1 MGKSRIIAAVLVLK
15 HEYDRTNKFTIVF
28 TTDLLKSVDERVYTQ
43 LKGLLG
49 LDLDLVVYNSRLL
62 LESQVRK
69 DDFVV
74 IDEADQILLDYQ
86 ESLPNHSRV
95 LALSATPFAEQ
106 KVFEKEF
113 LESSKF
119 KCIDSKISGTINW
132 KTATERASL
141 KDFLRK
147 SDGYAKL
154 IFDADSC
161 LPPS

>member
-49 LDLDLVVYNSRLL
+49 LDLDLIVYNSRLL

-74 IDEADQILLDYQ
+74 IDEAD
-86 ESLPNHSRV
+86 
-95 LALSATPFAEQ
+95 
-106 KVFEKEF
+106 
-113 LESSKF
+113 
-119 KCIDSKISGTINW
+119 
-132 KTATERASL
+132 
-141 KDFLRK
+141 
-147 SDGYAKL
+147 
-154 IFDADSC
+154 
-161 LPPS
+161 

>member
-1 MGKSRIIAAVLVLK
+1 M
-15 HEYDRTNKFTIVF
+15 Y
-28 TTDLLKSVDERVYTQ
+28 TTALLKGVDERVYSH
-43 LKGLLG
+43 LRGLLG
-49 LDLDLVVYNSRLL
+49 LNLDLIVYNSKLL
-62 LESQVRK
+62 LESQVREG
-69 DDFVV
+69 DYVV
-74 IDEADQILLDYQ
+74 IDEADQILLDHQ
-86 ESLPNHSRV
+86 ETLPNASV